1 MYVVA
6 TAGHVDHGKSTL
18 VKRLTGLEPDR
29 WAQERER
36 GLTIDL
42 GFVWTRTPADRDV
55 AFVDVPGH
63 EKFLGNMLAGV
74 GPAPA
79 VMFVVAADEGWQE
92 QSDDHRDAVDAF
104 GIRHGLV
111 VLTRADRASAQRRAE
126 VETRVRRELAGTT
139 LADAPLVTVSAH
151 TGEGVES
158 LLRTLD
164 EVLAAAPAPA
174 AEERVRMWLDRSFTI
189 KGAGA
194 VVTGTLAA
202 GTVSVGDTLY
212 LSTADGTREV
222 QVRSIQSEESTHD
235 SIGPVNRVALN
246 LRGVSTAE
254 VGRGD
259 ALLTPD
265 AWPVVS
271 VVDARRTS
279 GADFTQAP
287 QEVALHIGSAQVQ
300 AQVRPLGEGHV
311 RLTLEQPL
319 PLAVGDRMVL
329 RKPGDRHVYAGV
341 AVLDVDPPALSRRG
355 ASTRR
360 AADLAALPL
369 HGDAVHEVTRRGA
382 VQRADLVRFGLDV
395 PETPPTGIVA
405 FRGWWIH
412 APQVIAWRN
421 TLTDALD
428 GHLAANPLSP
438 GISRGAA
445 LSTLHLPAEELLAL
459 PVAAAKL
466 EQAEGLIRQPG
477 AKIDLGEA
485 EAGVAKLEAR
495 LRKAPFVA
503 PEADDLSV
511 LKLGAKQLAAAERA
525 GRLLRLAE
533 GIVLLPDAPR
543 KARTILAAL
552 PQPFTTSD
560 ARKALGTSRRVAIP
574 LLEHMDAKA
583 MTRRIDGANRRVI

>member
-18 VKRLTGLEPDR
+18 VKRLTGREPDR
-29 WAQERER
+29 WAEERDR

-92 QSDDHRDAVDAF
+92 QSDDHRDAVNAF
-104 GIRHGLV
+104 GVRHGLV
-111 VLTRADRASAQRRAE
+111 VLTRADRASAERRTQ
-126 VETRVRRELAGTT
+126 VEARVRRELAGTT
-139 LADAPLVTVSAH
+139 LADAPVVTVSAH
-151 TGEGVES
+151 TGEGIDE
-158 LLRTLD
+158 LLATLD
-164 EVLAAAPAPA
+164 AVLAAAPAPSTQA
-174 AEERVRMWLDRSFTI
+174 RVRMWIDRSFTI
-189 KGAGA
+189 RGAGT

-202 GTVSVGDTLY
+202 GTVAVGDTLS
-212 LSTADGTREV
+212 LSTAAGLREV
-222 QVRSIQSEESTHD
+222 QVRSIQSEESAHET
-235 SIGPVNRVALN
+235 IGPVNRVALN
-246 LRGVSTAE
+246 LRGVSAEE

-265 AWPVVS
+265 AWPVVG

-279 GADFTQAP
+279 GADFADPP
-287 QEVALHIGSAQVQ
+287 QEVALHVGTAQVQ
-300 AQVRPLGEGHV
+300 AQVRPLGEEHV
-311 RLTLEQPL
+311 RLTLDRPL

-329 RKPGDRHVYAGV
+329 RKSGDRHVHAGV
-341 AVLDVDPPALSRRG
+341 AVLDVDPPELTRRG
-355 ASTRR
+355 DARRR
-360 AADLAALPL
+360 AADLVALPET
-369 HGDAVHEVTRRGA
+369 GDVVHEVTRRGA
-382 VQRADLVRFGLDV
+382 IRREDLLRFGLAV

-412 APQVIAWRN
+412 APQVIAWRD

-428 GHLAANPLSP
+428 AHLAANPLSP
-438 GISRGAA
+438 GLSRGAA
-445 LSTLHLPAEELLAL
+445 LSALALPAEELLAL

-477 AKIDLGEA
+477 AKVDLGAA
-485 EAGVAKLEAR
+485 EAGVATLEAR
-495 LRKAPFVA
+495 LRTAPFVA
-503 PEADDLSV
+503 PEADDLAA
-511 LKLGAKQLAAAERA
+511 LNLRAKQLAAAERA

-533 GIVLLPDAPR
+533 GVVLLPDAPR
-543 KARTILAAL
+543 KAKAVLAGL
-552 PQPFTTSD
+552 PQPFTTSE

>member
-29 WAQERER
+29 WDEEKDR

-74 GPAPA
+74 GPAPV
-79 VMFVVAADEGWQE
+79 VMFVVAADEGWQA
-92 QSDDHRDAVDAF
+92 QSNDHRDAVDAF
-104 GIRHGLV
+104 GIRHGFI

-126 VETRVRRELAGTT
+126 VEAQVRRELAGTT
-139 LADAPLVTVSAH
+139 LADAPAVTVSAH
-151 TGEGVES
+151 TGEGIDA
-158 LLRTLD
+158 LLTTLD
-164 EVLAAAPAPA
+164 SVLEAAHSPD
-174 AEERVRMWLDRSFTI
+174 AEARVRMWLDRSFTI
-189 KGAGA
+189 KGAGT

-202 GTVSVGDTLY
+202 GTVSVGDTLA
-212 LSTADGTREV
+212 LSTVVGLREV
-222 QVRSIQSEESTHD
+222 QVRSIQSEESARE

-246 LRGVSTAE
+246 LRGVAADE

-259 ALLTPD
+259 ALLTPE
-265 AWPVVS
+265 AWPVARA
-271 VVDARRTS
+271 VDARRTS
-279 GADFTQAP
+279 GADFAQAP

-300 AQVRPLGEGHV
+300 AQVRPLGQEHV
-311 RLTLEQPL
+311 RLTLDRPL

-341 AVLDVDPPALSRRG
+341 AVLDVDPPALTRRG
-355 ASTRR
+355 AATRR
-360 AADLAALPL
+360 AAALAALPL
-369 HGDAVHEVTRRGA
+369 HGDPVHEVTRRGA
-382 VQRADLVRFGLDV
+382 IRRADLVRFGLDV

-412 APQVIAWRN
+412 APQVISWRN
-421 TLTDALD
+421 TLTETLD
-428 GHLAANPLSP
+428 RHLADNPLSP
-438 GISRGAA
+438 GLSRGAA
-445 LSTLHLPAEELLAL
+445 LSALTLPAEELLAL

-477 AKIDLGEA
+477 AKVDLGEA
-485 EAGVAKLEAR
+485 EPGVATLERR
-495 LRKAPFVA
+495 LRDAPFAA
-503 PEADDLSV
+503 PEADDLTA

-552 PQPFTTSD
+552 PQPFTTSE
-560 ARKALGTSRRVAIP
+560 ARKALETSRRVAIP

-583 MTRRIDGANRRVI
+583 LTRRVDGANRRVI